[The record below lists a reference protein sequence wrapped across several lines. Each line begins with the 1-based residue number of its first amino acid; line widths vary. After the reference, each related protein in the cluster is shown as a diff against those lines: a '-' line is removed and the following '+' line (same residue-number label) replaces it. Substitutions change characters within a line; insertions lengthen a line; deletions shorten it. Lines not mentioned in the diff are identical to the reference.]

1 MARLIEEP
9 PVRGELHEPER
20 PCGLSLVLAHGAGSN
35 RNAKLLV
42 AVAEALCARGVA
54 VLRID
59 LPFRQARPGGP
70 PMPAHAAAD
79 RAGIRAAAAILQG
92 PAWIGGHSYG
102 GRQAS
107 MLAAE
112 YPAAAAGLLLLGYP
126 LHPPGKPEKARVE
139 HLPRLGVPSL
149 WVSGERDEFGT
160 PEELRAAIAR
170 APGRRELLL
179 LEKRGHSLDPRDAAR
194 IAERFVAFARE

>member
-1 MARLIEEP
+1 MARLIEDP
-9 PVRGELHEPER
+9 PVRGELHEPENWS
-20 PCGLSLVLAHGAGSN
+20 GLSLVLAHGAGSN

-42 AVAEALCARGVA
+42 AVAEALCERGVT

-79 RAGIRAAAAILQG
+79 RAGIRAAAAKLAG
-92 PAWIGGHSYG
+92 TVWIGGHSYG

-112 YPAAAAGLLLLGYP
+112 DPAAAAGLLLLSYP

-139 HLPRLGVPSL
+139 HLPGIGVPSL

-160 PEELRAAIAR
+160 PEELRAAMEGV
-170 APGRRELLL
+170 PGRRELVL
-179 LEKRGHSLDPRDAAR
+179 LEKRGHGLDPRDSAR